1 MDATQN
7 LKAQLGELIWNNSL
21 LAAELERVSKELE
34 ELKQNSSTGTTQKAN
49 E

>member
-21 LAAELERVSKELE
+21 LAAELERVTKELE
-34 ELKQNSSTGTTQKAN
+34 DLKQTKKVTK
-49 E
+49 